1 MATWYRFPVVT
12 GRIFLRYRRPVPINQ
27 PLSVRA
33 FIQEERGRRVY
44 VRGELWDS
52 GELLT
57 EARLAFVHVPLEH
70 FLVTPEGRAVGEA
83 WQRRLDAG

>member
-1 MATWYRFPVVT
+1 M
-12 GRIFLRYRRPVPINQ
+12 PINQ
-27 PLSVRA
+27 ALSVRA
-33 FIQEERGRRVY
+33 FIEEERGRRVY

-70 FLVTPEGRAVGEA
+70 FLGTPEGRAVGEA
-83 WQRRLDAG
+83 CRRRLDAAT

>member
-1 MATWYRFPVVT
+1 VVT

-33 FIQEERGRRVY
+33 WVEGEKGRRVY
-44 VRGELWDS
+44 VRGELWES

-70 FLVTPEGRAVGEA
+70 FLVTPEGRAIGEA
-83 WQRRLDAG
+83 WRSRLET